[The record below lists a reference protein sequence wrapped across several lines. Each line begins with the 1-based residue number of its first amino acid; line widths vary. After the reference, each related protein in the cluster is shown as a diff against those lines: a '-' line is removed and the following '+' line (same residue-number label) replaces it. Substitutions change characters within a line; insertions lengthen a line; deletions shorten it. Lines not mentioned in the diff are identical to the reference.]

1 MLVKDFMTPNV
12 ITINE
17 DQNILE
23 AREALVSN
31 NITSLP
37 VVDDL
42 KRVRGLI
49 TMGDIAKASPSEG
62 TTLSR
67 YETNYL
73 LGRLKVKDIMIRN
86 VITVN
91 EEDSIESI
99 CYQVYKSNLKAF
111 PVVDKNNKLCGII
124 AQTDMLRAF
133 VVAFGLHRSCTR
145 ITVGLKDEPGALAG
159 LTKLFADN
167 QVNILSLI
175 TRVDD
180 EGGPAEIIIRAK
192 LENRMDVIEQ
202 IREAGYNITDV
213 MTIRGVA

>member
-49 TMGDIAKASPSEG
+49 TMGDITKASPSEG

-91 EEDSIESI
+91 EEDSIEYI

-111 PVVDKNNKLCGII
+111 PVVDQNNKLCGII
-124 AQTDMLRAF
+124 AQIDMLHAF
-133 VVAFGLHRSCTR
+133 VEAFGLHRSCTR
-145 ITVGLKDEPGALAG
+145 LTICLTDEPGVLASVC
-159 LTKLFADN
+159 KIFQDAN
-167 QVNILSLI
+167 VNILSVL
-175 TRVDD
+175 TSVNTAT
-180 EGGPAEIIIRAK
+180 GSAEIIVRAE
-192 LENRMDVIEQ
+192 LDNHMDVIEKLRQ
-202 IREAGYNITDV
+202 AGYNVTDI
-213 MTIRGVA
+213 MTIRGIN